1 MIQLT
6 PQMRLLV
13 AVAPVDFRCGIDGL
27 ARRCREVLRED
38 PLSGAVLVFR
48 NRRRTAVKVLVYD
61 GQGFWLCHKRL
72 SSGRFRWWPSR
83 ADEAVDAL
91 RAHELQVLLSGG
103 DPRAT
108 QGAPEWR
115 RLASR
120 EATAADTSGSP

>member
-72 SSGRFRWWPSR
+72 SSGRFRWWPAR
-83 ADEAVDAL
+83 ADEAVDPL
-91 RAHELQVLLSGG
+91 RAHELQVLLSAG

-115 RLASR
+115 RLASH
-120 EATAADTSGSP
+120 EATAG

>member
-13 AVAPVDFRCGIDGL
+13 AVAPVGFRCGIDGL

-83 ADEAVDAL
+83 ADEAVDVL

-120 EATAADTSGSP
+120 EATAG

>member
-91 RAHELQVLLSGG
+91 RAHELQVLLSAG

-115 RLASR
+115 RLASH
-120 EATAADTSGSP
+120 EATAG

>member
-38 PLSGAVLVFR
+38 PLSGAVLVFC

-83 ADEAVDAL
+83 ADQAVDVL

-115 RLASR
+115 RLASH
-120 EATAADTSGSP
+120 EATAG